1 MENYPTLEQIKKARE
16 RLGTLIQETPAH
28 LWSDPRLT
36 ELVGKDTEVFVKLE
50 LLQVTGTFK
59 PRGALNVMLNLS
71 PSKLKQGVT
80 AVSAGNH
87 AIATAYAAKAL
98 GTSAKV
104 VMTKSANP
112 LRMKMSRDLGAE
124 IELAD
129 SPLEAF
135 ARAKQIEE
143 EEGRSFI
150 HPFEGPLTLQGTGT
164 AGLEFTSQVPELD
177 AMILPIGGGGLCGGF
192 ASALKQVWPDIKI
205 YGVEPE
211 GANAM
216 FQSFQQG
223 KPVTL
228 DRTQTIADSLAPP
241 KAEPYTYSV
250 CRMFVDEIVLVDDEQ
265 LKEAMRLLFQGMK
278 LAVEP
283 AGAATTAGLL
293 GPLKE
298 KVKGKKVGIIVCGS
312 NIDIEDFH
320 NLVS

>member
-1 MENYPTLEQIKKARE
+1 
-16 RLGTLIQETPAH
+16 
-28 LWSDPRLT
+28 
-36 ELVGKDTEVFVKLE
+36 
-50 LLQVTGTFK
+50 
-59 PRGALNVMLNLS
+59 VMLNLS

-87 AIATAYAAKAL
+87 AIATAYAARAL

-104 VMTKSANP
+104 VMPKTANP
-112 LRMKMSRDLGAE
+112 LRMKLSRDLGAE

-135 ARAKQIEE
+135 ARVKQIEE

-164 AGLEFTSQVPELD
+164 AGWEFSKQVPELD

-223 KPVTL
+223 QPVTL
-228 DRTQTIADSLAPP
+228 DRIQTIADSLAPP
-241 KAEPYTYSV
+241 KTESYTYSV
-250 CRMFVDEIVLVDDEQ
+250 CRKFVDEIVLVSDGQ
-265 LKEAMRLLFQGMK
+265 LKEAMRYLFHGMK

-298 KVKGKKVGIIVCGS
+298 KVRGKKVGTIACGS

>member
-1 MENYPTLEQIKKARE
+1 
-16 RLGTLIQETPAH
+16 
-28 LWSDPRLT
+28 
-36 ELVGKDTEVFVKLE
+36 
-50 LLQVTGTFK
+50 
-59 PRGALNVMLNLS
+59 MLNLT
-71 PSKLKQGVT
+71 PAQLRRGVT

-104 VMTKSANP
+104 VMPTNANA
-112 LRMKMSRDLGAE
+112 LRMKLSRDLGAE
-124 IELAD
+124 IELAG

-164 AGLEFTSQVPELD
+164 AGWEFTRQTPELD
-177 AMILPIGGGGLCGGF
+177 AMVLPIGGGGLCGGF
-192 ASALKQVWPDIKI
+192 AAALKQVWPDIKI

-223 KPVTL
+223 QPVTL
-228 DRTQTIADSLAPP
+228 DRIQTIADSLAPP
-241 KAEPYTYSV
+241 KTEPYTYSV
-250 CRMFVDEIVLVDDEQ
+250 CRRFVDEIVLVDDGQ
-265 LKEAMRLLFQGMK
+265 LKEAMRHLFHGLK

-283 AGAATTAGLL
+283 AGAASTAGIL

-298 KVKGKKVGIIVCGS
+298 KVRGKKVGVIVCGS
-312 NIDIEDFH
+312 NIDIKDFH
-320 NLVS
+320 NLIH